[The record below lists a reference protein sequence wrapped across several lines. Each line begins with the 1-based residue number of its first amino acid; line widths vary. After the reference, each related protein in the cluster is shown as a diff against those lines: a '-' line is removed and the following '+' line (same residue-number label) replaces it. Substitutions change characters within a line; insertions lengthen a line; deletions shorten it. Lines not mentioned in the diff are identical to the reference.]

1 MGELYA
7 PEGVRMRQGSAERV
21 SRRRRAL
28 ASCALAI
35 LWLVVLGIGALAL
48 GGSPTAQAHGASP
61 AIPRATE
68 ATPSGPTP
76 TRTPRVT
83 ATPTETAE
91 ASKTVVPTREPTQPN
106 STAGPQPTRVNFS
119 QPTVGASARFDSPGI
134 TGAPGGPNGL
144 VIATITGCITG
155 LIALITTV
163 IAFTVLRRGGYA
175 PFLRLLLLGNRL
187 GTRGQS
193 SARAARG
200 RGASR
205 RALGGSHDEVN
216 RNYERG
222 GSGRYRDDSW

>member
-1 MGELYA
+1 
-7 PEGVRMRQGSAERV
+7 MRQGKAERV
-21 SRRRRAL
+21 SRHRRAL

-35 LWLVVLGIGALAL
+35 LCLVVLGVGALAI
-48 GGSPTAQAHGASP
+48 GGSPTAQAHS
-61 AIPRATE
+61 AINNADTPTPTD
-68 ATPSGPTP
+68 TPSGPPP
-76 TRTPRVT
+76 TRTPRGT

-91 ASKTVVPTREPTQPN
+91 ATQTVAPTRAPTQPN
-106 STAGPQPTRVNFS
+106 FTAGPQPTRVNFS
-119 QPTVGASARFDSPGI
+119 QPTVGASTRFDSPGI

-187 GTRGQS
+187 GMRGQS
-193 SARAARG
+193 RARAARG
-200 RGASR
+200 RGSSR

-216 RNYERG
+216 HNYARD
-222 GSGRYRDDSW
+222 GSGRYRDGSW

>member
-1 MGELYA
+1 
-7 PEGVRMRQGSAERV
+7 MRQSKAERV
-21 SRRRRAL
+21 SRHRRAL
-28 ASCALAI
+28 ASCALAV
-35 LWLVVLGIGALAL
+35 LWLMVLGVGALAM
-48 GGSPTAQAHGASP
+48 GGSLTAQAHSADQP
-61 AIPRATE
+61 TPTPTD
-68 ATPSGPTP
+68 TPSGPPFP
-76 TRTPRVT
+76 TRTPRET
-83 ATPTETAE
+83 ATPTATAE
-91 ASKTVVPTREPTQPN
+91 ATQTVAPTRAPTQPN

-187 GTRGQS
+187 GMRGQS
-193 SARAARG
+193 RARAAQG
-200 RGASR
+200 RGNSR

-216 RNYERG
+216 RNYGHG
-222 GSGRYRDDSW
+222 GSGQYRDGSW

>member
-1 MGELYA
+1 
-7 PEGVRMRQGSAERV
+7 MRQGKAERV
-21 SRRRRAL
+21 SRHRRAL
-28 ASCALAI
+28 ASCTLAI
-35 LWLVVLGIGALAL
+35 LWLVVLGVGALAM
-48 GGSPTAQAHGASP
+48 GGSPTAQAHSAVNAASSP
-61 AIPRATE
+61 TD
-68 ATPSGPTP
+68 TPGGGPPP

-91 ASKTVVPTREPTQPN
+91 ATQTVVPTRAPTQPN

-187 GTRGQS
+187 GMRGQS
-193 SARAARG
+193 RARAARG
-200 RGASR
+200 RGNSR

-216 RNYERG
+216 RNHARG
-222 GSGRYRDDSW
+222 GSERYRDNSW

>member
-1 MGELYA
+1 
-7 PEGVRMRQGSAERV
+7 MRQGKAERET
-21 SRRRRAL
+21 RHRRAL

-35 LWLVVLGIGALAL
+35 LWLVVLGVGALAM
-48 GGSPTAQAHGASP
+48 GGSPTAQAHSAVNP
-61 AIPRATE
+61 TD
-68 ATPSGPTP
+68 TPGGPPFP
-76 TRTPRVT
+76 TRTPRET

-91 ASKTVVPTREPTQPN
+91 ATKTVAPTRAPTQPN

-187 GTRGQS
+187 GMRGQS
-193 SARAARG
+193 RARAARG
-200 RGASR
+200 RGNSR

-216 RNYERG
+216 RNHARS
-222 GSGRYRDDSW
+222 GSERYRDGSW

>member
-1 MGELYA
+1 
-7 PEGVRMRQGSAERV
+7 MRQGKAARV

-35 LWLVVLGIGALAL
+35 LWLVILGVGALAI
-48 GGSPTAQAHGASP
+48 GNAHTAQAHSAAGP
-61 AIPRATE
+61 TPTD
-68 ATPSGPTP
+68 TPSGPPFP
-76 TRTPRVT
+76 TRTPRET
-83 ATPTETAE
+83 ATPTATAE
-91 ASKTVVPTREPTQPN
+91 ATKTVAPTREPTQPN
-106 STAGPQPTRVNFS
+106 FTPGPQPTRVNFS

-163 IAFTVLRRGGYA
+163 IAFIVLRRDGYA

-187 GTRGQS
+187 GRRGWS
-193 SARAARG
+193 RARAAQG
-200 RGASR
+200 RGNSR

-216 RNYERG
+216 RNYGSG

>member
-1 MGELYA
+1 
-7 PEGVRMRQGSAERV
+7 MRQSKAERV
-21 SRRRRAL
+21 SRHRRAL
-28 ASCALAI
+28 ASCALAV
-35 LWLVVLGIGALAL
+35 LWLMVLGVGALAM
-48 GGSPTAQAHGASP
+48 GGSLTAQAHSADQP
-61 AIPRATE
+61 TD
-68 ATPSGPTP
+68 TPSGPPFP
-76 TRTPRVT
+76 TRTPRET

-91 ASKTVVPTREPTQPN
+91 ATQTVAPTRAPTQPN
-106 STAGPQPTRVNFS
+106 FTAGPQPTRVNFS

-187 GTRGQS
+187 GMRGQS
-193 SARAARG
+193 PARAAQG
-200 RGASR
+200 RGNSR

-216 RNYERG
+216 RNHGRG
-222 GSGRYRDDSW
+222 GSGQYRDGSW

>member
-1 MGELYA
+1 
-7 PEGVRMRQGSAERV
+7 MRQSKAERV
-21 SRRRRAL
+21 SRHRRAL

-35 LWLVVLGIGALAL
+35 LWLVVLGVGALAV
-48 GGSPTAQAHGASP
+48 GGAPTAQAHGALNPASNPSP
-61 AIPRATE
+61 TD
-68 ATPSGPTP
+68 TPSGPP
-76 TRTPRVT
+76 FSTRTPRVT

-187 GTRGQS
+187 GMRGQS
-193 SARAARG
+193 SGRAARG
-200 RGASR
+200 RGISR

-216 RNYERG
+216 RSYGRG

>member
-1 MGELYA
+1 
-7 PEGVRMRQGSAERV
+7 MRQGKAERV
-21 SRRRRAL
+21 WRHRRAL

-35 LWLVVLGIGALAL
+35 LWLVVLGVGALAM
-48 GGSPTAQAHGASP
+48 GGSPTAQAHS
-61 AIPRATE
+61 AISAAP
-68 ATPSGPTP
+68 TPTDTPGGPPFP

-91 ASKTVVPTREPTQPN
+91 ATKTVAPTRAPTQPN
-106 STAGPQPTRVNFS
+106 FTAGPQPTRVNFS

-163 IAFTVLRRGGYA
+163 VAFTVLRRGGYA
-175 PFLRLLLLGNRL
+175 PFLRLLLLGNSL
-187 GTRGQS
+187 GMRGQS
-193 SARAARG
+193 RARAARG
-200 RGASR
+200 RGNTR

-216 RNYERG
+216 RDYARG
-222 GSGRYRDDSW
+222 GSGRYRDGSW

>member
-1 MGELYA
+1 
-7 PEGVRMRQGSAERV
+7 MRQGKAERV

-35 LWLVVLGIGALAL
+35 LWLVTLGVGALAM
-48 GGSPTAQAHGASP
+48 GNAQTAQAHRAINNANSP
-61 AIPRATE
+61 
-68 ATPSGPTP
+68 TPTDTPGGPPP

-91 ASKTVVPTREPTQPN
+91 ATKTVAPTRAPTQPN
-106 STAGPQPTRVNFS
+106 FTPGPQPTRVNFS

-155 LIALITTV
+155 LIALIMTA
-163 IAFTVLRRGGYA
+163 IAFTVLRRDGYA

-193 SARAARG
+193 RARAAQG
-200 RGASR
+200 RGNSR
-205 RALGGSHDEVN
+205 RALGGAHDEVN
-216 RNYERG
+216 RNYGRG

>member
-1 MGELYA
+1 
-7 PEGVRMRQGSAERV
+7 MRQGRAERV
-21 SRRRRAL
+21 SRHRRAL

-35 LWLVVLGIGALAL
+35 LWLMILSVGALAF
-48 GGSPTAQAHGASP
+48 GGTYTAQAHS
-61 AIPRATE
+61 AINAAPTD
-68 ATPSGPTP
+68 TPGGPPFP
-76 TRTPRVT
+76 TRTPRET

-91 ASKTVVPTREPTQPN
+91 ATQTVAPTRAPTQPN

-187 GTRGQS
+187 GMRGQS
-193 SARAARG
+193 RGRPTRG
-200 RGASR
+200 RGNSR

-216 RNYERG
+216 RNHARG
-222 GSGRYRDDSW
+222 GSERYRDNSW

>member
-1 MGELYA
+1 
-7 PEGVRMRQGSAERV
+7 MRQGKAERV
-21 SRRRRAL
+21 SRHRRAL

-35 LWLVVLGIGALAL
+35 LWLVVLGVGALAM
-48 GGSPTAQAHGASP
+48 GGSPTAQAHSAVNADSSP
-61 AIPRATE
+61 
-68 ATPSGPTP
+68 TPTDTPGGPPFP

-83 ATPTETAE
+83 ATPTAE
-91 ASKTVVPTREPTQPN
+91 ATETVAPTREPTQPN

-187 GTRGQS
+187 GMRGQS
-193 SARAARG
+193 RARAARG
-200 RGASR
+200 RGNSR

-216 RNYERG
+216 RNYARD
-222 GSGRYRDDSW
+222 GSERYRDGSW

>member
-1 MGELYA
+1 
-7 PEGVRMRQGSAERV
+7 MRQGKAERET
-21 SRRRRAL
+21 RHRRAL
-28 ASCALAI
+28 VSCALAL
-35 LWLVVLGIGALAL
+35 LWLVVLGVGALAM
-48 GGSPTAQAHGASP
+48 GNAHTAQAHSADQP
-61 AIPRATE
+61 
-68 ATPSGPTP
+68 TPTDTPNGPPFP

-91 ASKTVVPTREPTQPN
+91 ATQTVAPTRAPTQPN

-155 LIALITTV
+155 LLALITTV

-187 GTRGQS
+187 GMRGQS
-193 SARAARG
+193 RARAARG
-200 RGASR
+200 RGNSR

-216 RNYERG
+216 RNYARG
-222 GSGRYRDDSW
+222 GSERYRDGSW